1 MRRKIILG
9 VLAGIILICL
19 LVIIVVVSTYDYN
32 KFKPMITGI
41 AKKYTGR
48 ELTLAGDIKTKI
60 SLSPTLQVNDVSFQ
74 NAPWSSHPEMIHAK
88 QIEVQLA
95 LIPLIK
101 GNINVKRLTLLN
113 PDLMI
118 EVNTSGK
125 TNLEFD
131 LQEKKKDQAAP
142 PKKDEAETALFDFKE
157 ILIKDGKLTV
167 KNHQKKTT
175 FVLTIDQGSRKSA
188 KFMGDG
194 DIDLKGSF
202 NDIPFNVSGKIGSWA
217 GITDPDVSYP
227 LDLKGDIAK
236 IKFAVSGKIKDPVAA
251 KGIDVRFSVK
261 GDDLKRIEN
270 ITKEPLPIEGPF
282 HISSHLIAATA
293 EKIQMSDMLIELGNS
308 KLNGSV
314 ALDLSAKK
322 PRISGDLVSETL
334 DLRPMLI
341 KTEQKTAG
349 TKEKTTKPERKSD
362 KLFQN
367 TPLKLDGLHLFDAAV
382 DLQVKQFLLPKLA
395 IDNIVTKVRLKD
407 GNLTV
412 NPLTASIGGGKLVNS
427 LNVRA
432 KENMAVV
439 DVMVD
444 IKQMNLGE
452 MLKKLEMTQSLE
464 GILDLDIDLKGRGK
478 SVAGLMAG
486 LNGDVVA
493 SLGQGKIPTGFLNLV
508 SADISATLMR
518 IINPFGKKIDSAQ
531 INCAVCD
538 FNIQNGM
545 AKSDVI
551 MVDDPHKT
559 LFSEG
564 TINLKTEAL
573 DFRIETHPK
582 EGIGTQDTGKVS
594 ISLSKI
600 TKPFKLGG
608 TLAHPLPEI
617 DIVGSGTTIGAALL
631 GPVGWAYLLV
641 SGSSGKGN
649 PCKKAHEIAGKGA
662 AGTTSKA
669 GKGKEKTSGTEAK
682 KQGIGDR
689 ILNIFK

>member
-32 KFKPMITGI
+32 KFKPMITRI

-48 ELTLAGDIKTKI
+48 KLTLAGDIKTKI

-88 QIEVQLA
+88 KIEVQLA

-101 GNINVKRLTLLN
+101 GNINVKRLTLIN

-131 LQEKKKDQAAP
+131 LREKKKNRAAP
-142 PKKDEAETALFDFKE
+142 AKKDEAETALFDFKE

-175 FVLTIDQGSRKSA
+175 FVLTIDQGSRKST

-194 DIDLKGSF
+194 DIELKGSF
-202 NDIPFNVSGKIGSWA
+202 NDIPFNVSGKIGSFA
-217 GITDPDVSYP
+217 GITDPDVFYP

-236 IKFAVSGKIKDPVAA
+236 IKFAVSGKIKDPVAE

-261 GDDLKRIEN
+261 GDDLARIEN
-270 ITKEPLPIEGPF
+270 ITQKPLPIKGPF
-282 HISSHLIAATA
+282 QISSHLIAAKP
-293 EKIQMSDMLIELGNS
+293 EKIQMSDMLIEMGNS

-314 ALDLSAKK
+314 TLDRSAKQ

-341 KTEQKTAG
+341 NTEKNTAG
-349 TKEKTTKPERKSD
+349 AKETTTKPERKSD

-367 TPLKLDGLHLFDAAV
+367 TPLKLDGLHLFNAAV
-382 DLQVKQFLLPKLA
+382 DLQVKQLLLPKLA
-395 IDNIVTKVRLKD
+395 IDNIVTKVKLKD

-427 LNVRA
+427 LNVQA

-439 DVMVD
+439 DVM
-444 IKQMNLGE
+444 
-452 MLKKLEMTQSLE
+452 
-464 GILDLDIDLKGRGK
+464 RGYQT
-478 SVAGLMAG
+478 
-486 LNGDVVA
+486 NE
-493 SLGQGKIPTGFLNLV
+493 P
-508 SADISATLMR
+508 R
-518 IINPFGKKIDSAQ
+518 
-531 INCAVCD
+531 
-538 FNIQNGM
+538 
-545 AKSDVI
+545 
-551 MVDDPHKT
+551 
-559 LFSEG
+559 
-564 TINLKTEAL
+564 
-573 DFRIETHPK
+573 
-582 EGIGTQDTGKVS
+582 
-594 ISLSKI
+594 
-600 TKPFKLGG
+600 
-608 TLAHPLPEI
+608 
-617 DIVGSGTTIGAALL
+617 
-631 GPVGWAYLLV
+631 
-641 SGSSGKGN
+641 GN
-649 PCKKAHEIAGKGA
+649 A
-662 AGTTSKA
+662 
-669 GKGKEKTSGTEAK
+669 
-682 KQGIGDR
+682 
-689 ILNIFK
+689 